1 VNKLKI
7 SYLPAD
13 KGFLLEAIDFLL
25 PYTASVDK
33 NMKVELADG
42 VLHVTFGSKL
52 TTTQTRFIHLYVN
65 NLLNIS
71 LDDLKHKVQELE
83 KMISEQLKKEV
94 KIEVDFASIAK
105 ESKANQLRLAH
116 WLVDIGVGSMLDEC
130 GIALLPD
137 KPLVYVREHI
147 TKFYFTYDLNGQDTD
162 VKMEEEVITLKYG
175 LGRSVTNHR
184 KNMAKHL
191 LKVLKV

>member
-1 VNKLKI
+1 
-7 SYLPAD
+7 
-13 KGFLLEAIDFLL
+13 
-25 PYTASVDK
+25 
-33 NMKVELADG
+33 
-42 VLHVTFGSKL
+42 L